1 MLQVSNW
8 FINARVRLWKPMV
21 EEIHMLETRQG
32 QKASQKEELNN
43 VGGNNNTVP
52 PHSEKKLPS
61 SNSNQR
67 IQEFPSKRSRND
79 LPTAAATGYHHPA
92 GNEQSMN
99 LSYDHHHSS
108 RHPCFSNGGG
118 GTTGGVSL
126 TLGLHQNNG
135 IGLAD
140 PFPINAA
147 RRFGLDATNSDGYV
161 NNMAVGINEAQ
172 NQQFRREI
180 IGGQLLRDFV
190 G

>member
-1 MLQVSNW
+1 MQVSNW

-21 EEIHMLETRQG
+21 EEIHMLEIRQG
-32 QKASQKEELNN
+32 QKASQKELNN
-43 VGGNNNTVP
+43 VGGNNTVP
-52 PHSEKKLPS
+52 PHTEKKLPS

-67 IQEFPSKRSRND
+67 IEEFPSKRSRND
-79 LPTAAATGYHHPA
+79 LPTAAAATGYHPA

-108 RHPCFSNGGG
+108 RHPCFSNGGGG

-147 RRFGLDATNSDGYV
+147 RRFGLDANSDGYV
-161 NNMAVGINEAQ
+161 NMAVGINEAQ

-180 IGGQLLRDFV
+180 IGEQLLRDFV

>member
-1 MLQVSNW
+1 
-8 FINARVRLWKPMV
+8 MV
-21 EEIHMLETRQG
+21 EEIHMLEIRQG
-32 QKASQKEELNN
+32 QKASQKELNN
-43 VGGNNNTVP
+43 VGGNNTVP
-52 PHSEKKLPS
+52 PHTEKKLPS

-67 IQEFPSKRSRND
+67 IEEFPSKRSRND
-79 LPTAAATGYHHPA
+79 LPTAAAATGYHPA

-108 RHPCFSNGGG
+108 RHPCFSNGGGG

-147 RRFGLDATNSDGYV
+147 RRFGLDANSDGYV
-161 NNMAVGINEAQ
+161 NMAVGINEAQ